1 MKSETTVL
9 LTALIIVVCGGVGTA
24 QECQIGCQSKID
36 ALKNEVAALDRALA
50 QQVPYVEKFNLTPT
64 QQDPSH
70 SPSAEQVLPN
80 YLNVLLVQVTLD
92 HKQTAVLLPIPSAHP
107 APNPPSY
114 TPNQASFSTGCRN
127 SGNSSAS
134 AKVDVFLGLLRQ
146 DASGKDVFGVRVT
159 VEGCNAASDQIP
171 IQISVLSKP

>member
-1 MKSETTVL
+1 MKSENPIL
-9 LTALIIVVCGGVGTA
+9 LTLLIIVFCCGIGRA
-24 QECQIGCQSKID
+24 QKCQIGCQSKID
-36 ALKNEVAALDRALA
+36 ALEGEVAALDRTFA
-50 QQVPYVEKFNLTPT
+50 QQVPYLEKFSLTPT

-80 YLNVLLVQVTLD
+80 YLNVLLVHVTLD
-92 HKQTAVLLPIPSAHP
+92 QKQTAVLLPSAHP

-114 TPNQASFSTGCRN
+114 TPNQAIFSSGCRN

-159 VEGCNAASDQIP
+159 VEGCNAASSQIP
-171 IQISVLSKP
+171 IQISVLSKL

>member
-1 MKSETTVL
+1 MKSENPIL
-9 LTALIIVVCGGVGTA
+9 LTLLIIVFCCGIGRA
-24 QECQIGCQSKID
+24 QKCQIGCQSKID
-36 ALKNEVAALDRALA
+36 ALEGEVAALDRAFA
-50 QQVPYVEKFNLTPT
+50 QQVPYLEKFSLTPT
-64 QQDPSH
+64 QQDPLH

-80 YLNVLLVQVTLD
+80 YLNVLLVHVTLD
-92 HKQTAVLLPIPSAHP
+92 QKQTAVLLPSAHP

-114 TPNQASFSTGCRN
+114 TPNQAIFSSGCRN

-159 VEGCNAASDQIP
+159 VEGCNAASSQIP
-171 IQISVLSKP
+171 IQISVLSKL

>member
-1 MKSETTVL
+1 MKSESPIL
-9 LTALIIVVCGGVGTA
+9 LTVLIIVVCSGIGTA

-36 ALKNEVAALDRALA
+36 ALKDEVAVLERAFA
-50 QQVPYVEKFNLTPT
+50 QQVPYLEKFNLTPK

-80 YLNVLLVQVTLD
+80 YLNVLLVHVTLD
-92 HKQTAVLLPIPSAHP
+92 HKQTAVLLPSAHP
-107 APNPPSY
+107 TSNPPSY
-114 TPNQASFSTGCRN
+114 TPNQAIFSSSCRD

-159 VEGCNAASDQIP
+159 VEGCNATSGQIP
-171 IQISVLSKP
+171 IQISVLTKL

>member
-1 MKSETTVL
+1 MKSESPIL
-9 LTALIIVVCGGVGTA
+9 LTLLIIVFCCGIGRA
-24 QECQIGCQSKID
+24 QKCQIGCQSKID
-36 ALKNEVAALDRALA
+36 ALEGEVAALDRAFA
-50 QQVPYVEKFNLTPT
+50 QQVPYLEKVNLTPT

-80 YLNVLLVQVTLD
+80 YLNVLLVHVTLD
-92 HKQTAVLLPIPSAHP
+92 QKQTAVLLPSAHP

-114 TPNQASFSTGCRN
+114 TPNQAIFSSGCRN

-159 VEGCNAASDQIP
+159 VEGCNAASSQIP
-171 IQISVLSKP
+171 IQISVLSKL

>member
-9 LTALIIVVCGGVGTA
+9 LTALIIVICCGVGTA

-50 QQVPYVEKFNLTPT
+50 QQVPYLEKFNLTPT
-64 QQDPSH
+64 QEDPSH

-80 YLNVLLVQVTLD
+80 YLNVLLVHVTLG
-92 HKQTAVLLPIPSAHP
+92 HKQTAVLLPFPSAHP

-114 TPNQASFSTGCRN
+114 TPNQAFFSPVCRN
-127 SGNSSAS
+127 SGNSSVS

-159 VEGCNAASDQIP
+159 VEGCSAASSQIP
-171 IQISVLSKP
+171 IQISVLSKL

>member
-1 MKSETTVL
+1 MKSESPILSTVL
-9 LTALIIVVCGGVGTA
+9 MIVVCCGIGTA

-36 ALKNEVAALDRALA
+36 ALQNEVAALDRALA
-50 QQVPYVEKFNLTPT
+50 QQVPYLEKFNLTPT

-80 YLNVLLVQVTLD
+80 YLNVLLVHVTLD
-92 HKQTAVLLPIPSAHP
+92 HKQTAVLLPFPSAHP

-114 TPNQASFSTGCRN
+114 APNQAILSSGCRN
-127 SGNSSAS
+127 SCNSPVS

-159 VEGCNAASDQIP
+159 VEGCNAASGQIP
-171 IQISVLSKP
+171 IQISVLSKL

>member
-1 MKSETTVL
+1 V
-9 LTALIIVVCGGVGTA
+9 LIIVVCSGIGTA

-36 ALKNEVAALDRALA
+36 ALKDEVAALERAFAL
-50 QQVPYVEKFNLTPT
+50 QVPYLEKFNLTPK

-80 YLNVLLVQVTLD
+80 YLNVLLVHVTLD
-92 HKQTAVLLPIPSAHP
+92 HKQTAVLLPSAHP
-107 APNPPSY
+107 TSNPPSY
-114 TPNQASFSTGCRN
+114 TPNQVIFSSSCRD

-159 VEGCNAASDQIP
+159 VEGCNATSGPNTNPD
-171 IQISVLSKP
+171 

>member
-1 MKSETTVL
+1 LDVRARSTPWK
-9 LTALIIVVCGGVGTA
+9 G
-24 QECQIGCQSKID
+24 
-36 ALKNEVAALDRALA
+36 EVAALDRAFA
-50 QQVPYVEKFNLTPT
+50 QQVPYLEKFSLTPT

-80 YLNVLLVQVTLD
+80 YLNVLLVHVTLD
-92 HKQTAVLLPIPSAHP
+92 QKQTAVLLPSAHP

-114 TPNQASFSTGCRN
+114 PPNQAIFSSGCRN

-159 VEGCNAASDQIP
+159 VEGCNAASSQIP
-171 IQISVLSKP
+171 IQISVLSKL

>member
-1 MKSETTVL
+1 MKSESPIL
-9 LTALIIVVCGGVGTA
+9 LTLLIIVFCCGIGRA
-24 QECQIGCQSKID
+24 QKCQIGCQSKID
-36 ALKNEVAALDRALA
+36 ALEGEVAALDRAFA
-50 QQVPYVEKFNLTPT
+50 QQVPYLEKFSLTPT
-64 QQDPSH
+64 QQDPLH

-80 YLNVLLVQVTLD
+80 YLNVLLVHVTLD
-92 HKQTAVLLPIPSAHP
+92 QKQTAVLLLSAHP

-114 TPNQASFSTGCRN
+114 TPNQAIFSSGCRN

-159 VEGCNAASDQIP
+159 VEGCNAASSQIP
-171 IQISVLSKP
+171 IQISVLSKL

>member
-9 LTALIIVVCGGVGTA
+9 LTALIIVVCCGVGTA

-50 QQVPYVEKFNLTPT
+50 QQVPYLEKFNLTPT

-80 YLNVLLVQVTLD
+80 YPNVLLVHVTSD

-107 APNPPSY
+107 DPNPPSY
-114 TPNQASFSTGCRN
+114 TPNQAIFSTGCRN

-159 VEGCNAASDQIP
+159 VDGCNAASGQIP
-171 IQISVLSKP
+171 IQISVLSKL

>member
-1 MKSETTVL
+1 MKSESPILPTL
-9 LTALIIVVCGGVGTA
+9 FIILFCCGIGRA

-36 ALKNEVAALDRALA
+36 ALEGEVAALDRAFA
-50 QQVPYVEKFNLTPT
+50 QQVPYLEKFNLTPT

-80 YLNVLLVQVTLD
+80 YLNVLLVHVTLD
-92 HKQTAVLLPIPSAHP
+92 QKQIAVLLPSAHP

-114 TPNQASFSTGCRN
+114 APNQAIFSSGCRN

-159 VEGCNAASDQIP
+159 VEGCNGASSQMP
-171 IQISVLSKP
+171 IQISVLSKL

>member
-1 MKSETTVL
+1 MKSENPIL
-9 LTALIIVVCGGVGTA
+9 LTLLIIVFCCGIGRA
-24 QECQIGCQSKID
+24 QKCQIGCQSKID
-36 ALKNEVAALDRALA
+36 ALEGEVAALDRAFA
-50 QQVPYVEKFNLTPT
+50 QQVPYLEKFSLTPT

-80 YLNVLLVQVTLD
+80 YLNVLLVHVTLD
-92 HKQTAVLLPIPSAHP
+92 QKQTAVLLPSAHP

-114 TPNQASFSTGCRN
+114 IPNQAIFSSGCRN

-159 VEGCNAASDQIP
+159 VEGCNAASSQIP
-171 IQISVLSKP
+171 IQISVLSKL